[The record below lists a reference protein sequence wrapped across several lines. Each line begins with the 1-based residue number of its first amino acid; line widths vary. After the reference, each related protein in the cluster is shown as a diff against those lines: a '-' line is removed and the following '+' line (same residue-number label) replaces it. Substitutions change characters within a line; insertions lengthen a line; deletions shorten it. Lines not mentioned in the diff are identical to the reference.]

1 MRNSLIV
8 LLMCFAFAID
18 PTYVKG
24 LVNQKAQEQL
34 TEFASFNIEI
44 MQEPYGADKITA
56 DVLVI
61 DSVEV
66 KPGVTIV
73 NVKATVEGKPKTLR
87 YLAKVNIFDE
97 VLVMKESA
105 ISKREFDPSIT
116 EGRLMDVTALFDAGK
131 KWVKSADEAKGKRYV
146 RTVKR
151 DNVLLEEALEKMPD
165 VHKND
170 VITVTIRDA
179 GVELTCQ
186 VIALE
191 EGYTG
196 DTIEVIN
203 SQYKKKMQAVV
214 KGLGTLEIKG

>member
-1 MRNSLIV
+1 MRNSLII

-18 PTYVKG
+18 PSYVKG
-24 LVNQKAQEQL
+24 LVKQKAQEQL

-44 MQEPYGADKITA
+44 MQEPYGADKITT

-66 KPGVTIV
+66 KPGITVV
-73 NVKATVEGKPKTLR
+73 NVKVKIDGKPKILR
-87 YLAKVNIFDE
+87 YLAKVTVFDE

-105 ISKREFDPSIT
+105 ISKRVFDPSIT

-131 KWVKSADEAKGKRYV
+131 KWVKSADEAKGTRYK
-146 RTVKR
+146 RTVKK
-151 DNVLLEEALEKMPD
+151 DSMLLEEALEKMPD
-165 VHKND
+165 ILKNE
-170 VITVTIRDA
+170 VVTVKIQDG
-179 GVELTCQ
+179 GVELICP

-203 SQYKKKMQAVV
+203 SQYKKKMQAVI
-214 KGLGTLEIKG
+214 KGIGTLEIKG

>member
-1 MRNSLIV
+1 MRNSLII

-18 PTYVKG
+18 PIYIKE
-24 LVNQKAQEQL
+24 LVNQKAQKQL

-44 MQEPYGADKITA
+44 MQEPFGADKISA
-56 DVLVI
+56 DGLVI

-66 KPGVTIV
+66 KPGITVV
-73 NVKATVEGKPKTLR
+73 KVKANIEGKQKIVR
-87 YLAKVNIFDE
+87 YLANVTVFDE

-131 KWVKSADEAKGKRYV
+131 KWVKSADEAKGKRYI
-146 RTVKR
+146 RTVKK

-170 VITVTIRDA
+170 VVTVVIRDG

-196 DTIEVIN
+196 DTIKVIT

-214 KGLGTLEIKG
+214 KGLGKLEIKG